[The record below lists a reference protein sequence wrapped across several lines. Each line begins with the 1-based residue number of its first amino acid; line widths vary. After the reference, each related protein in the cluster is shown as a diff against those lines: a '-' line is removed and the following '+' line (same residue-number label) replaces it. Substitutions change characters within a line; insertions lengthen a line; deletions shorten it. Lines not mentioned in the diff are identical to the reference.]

1 MYNYSAKHNV
11 LFVHIP
17 KNAGTSMNK
26 VLEIQPKKTKHYPL
40 SVLQAHMPEDI
51 FRDSI
56 KIAVVRNPW
65 ERMVSH
71 YVYRQQKGYDQKGAP
86 FYLWLRKGA
95 IQFNMQAF
103 DSMPQCKWMME
114 QDSLSADESIDYV
127 MNFEKIDEQWKEICD
142 IEKISPE
149 PLQKLNTN
157 PKYDY
162 TDYYKT
168 IDDIVLVGHYF
179 RADVKLFG
187 YEFGVPNDFDLMKGS
202 RKKDFIYEENFNT
215 KFNEN

>member
-26 VLEIQPKKTKHYPL
+26 VLEIEPKKTKHYPL
-40 SVLQAHMPEDI
+40 SVLEAYTPEPI
-51 FRDSI
+51 FDNAI
-56 KIAVVRNPW
+56 KIAIVRNPW

-71 YVYRQQKGYDQKGAP
+71 YVYRQQKGHDQKGAP

-95 IQFNMQAF
+95 IQFNMQTF
-103 DSMPQCKWMME
+103 DSMPQCKWLMK
-114 QDSLSADESIDYV
+114 QDSLEAENSIDYV
-127 MNFEKIDEQWKEICD
+127 MNFEKLDEQWEEICD
-142 IEKISPE
+142 LEKLSCE
-149 PLQKLNTN
+149 PLPKLNTN
-157 PKYDY
+157 PQYDY
-162 TDYYKT
+162 TDFYKT

-202 RKKDFIYEENFNT
+202 RKKDFIYEEHFDK
-215 KFNEN
+215 KF